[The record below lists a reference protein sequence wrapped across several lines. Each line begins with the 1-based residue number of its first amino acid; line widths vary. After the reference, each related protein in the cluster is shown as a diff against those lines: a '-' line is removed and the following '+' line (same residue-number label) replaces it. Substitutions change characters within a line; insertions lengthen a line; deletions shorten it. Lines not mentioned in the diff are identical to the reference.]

1 MRVAVVDVG
10 SNTIR
15 LLVGV
20 RDGDRIAEIVRG
32 KRVVG
37 LGADVERSGAIS
49 TPKLAET
56 VECVAGFVEDARG
69 AGAELI
75 DVVVALPG
83 RQARNAPQLM
93 HLLSRA
99 TEIEARVLSREDE
112 ARLAFEALSPG
123 SRREAPSR
131 SATSAAAPPR
141 SRSARSS
148 TGRPGSG
155 RRPRLAPAERAHPS
169 RRSAGQEGAGRTPI
183 GGARSGLCADT
194 SLARRGRCG
203 RRTARSLRKL
213 VGPSLGVGELD
224 EAFDLLRRTPAAE
237 LAGRYDI
244 DLWRAR
250 ALTAGTAIVA
260 ALQSLLGV
268 SLEVGRGGLREGVVL
283 ELLDRL
289 SLPAVQAGAGRSLG
303 RSRRPELVEPLREAL
318 RLLAALGVERP
329 VSVVA
334 DPFPAVARA
343 CVPDEE
349 HAH

>member
-49 TPKLAET
+49 APKLAET

-75 DVVVALPG
+75 DVVVASPG

-112 ARLAFEALSPG
+112 ARLAFEGALAGITPRGAVAVCDVGGG
-123 SRREAPSR
+123 SAQVAIGTVEHGPAWLR
-131 SATSAAAPPR
+131 SVDLGSLR
-141 SRSARSS
+141 LSARIPHGDPP
-148 TGRPGSG
+148 GRKE
-155 RRPRLAPAERAHPS
+155 LAALRSEARAAV
-169 RRSAGQEGAGRTPI
+169 SALTPPLP
-183 GGARSGLCADT
+183 GGAVAVG
-194 SLARRGRCG
+194 G
-203 RRTARSLRKL
+203 TARSLRKL
-213 VGPSLGVGELD
+213 VGPSLGAGELD

-289 SLPAVQAGAGRSLG
+289 SLPAVQAGAGRSPG
-303 RSRRPELVEPLREAL
+303 GSRRRQ
-318 RLLAALGVERP
+318 RR
-329 VSVVA
+329 
-334 DPFPAVARA
+334 
-343 CVPDEE
+343 
-349 HAH
+349 

>member
-1 MRVAVVDVG
+1 MRPMHVAVVDVG

-15 LLVGV
+15 LLVGA

-37 LGADVERSGAIS
+37 LGADVERSGTIS
-49 TPKLAET
+49 APKLAET

-75 DVVVALPG
+75 DVVVASPG

-112 ARLAFEALSPG
+112 ARLAFEGALAGITPRGAVAVCDVGGG
-123 SRREAPSR
+123 SAQVAIGTVEHGPAWLR
-131 SATSAAAPPR
+131 SVDLGSLR
-141 SRSARSS
+141 LSARIPHGDPPDRKELAALRSEA
-148 TGRPGSG
+148 RAAVSG
-155 RRPRLAPAERAHPS
+155 L
-169 RRSAGQEGAGRTPI
+169 TPPLP
-183 GGARSGLCADT
+183 GGAVAVG
-194 SLARRGRCG
+194 G
-203 RRTARSLRKL
+203 TARSLRKL
-213 VGPSLGVGELD
+213 VGPSLGAGELD

-250 ALTAGTAIVA
+250 ALPAGTAIVA

-268 SLEVGRGGLREGVVL
+268 SLEVRRGGLREGVVL

-289 SLPAVQAGAGRSLG
+289 SLPAVQAGGR
-303 RSRRPELVEPLREAL
+303 
-318 RLLAALGVERP
+318 
-329 VSVVA
+329 
-334 DPFPAVARA
+334 
-343 CVPDEE
+343 
-349 HAH
+349 

>member
-1 MRVAVVDVG
+1 MHVAVVDVG

-15 LLVGV
+15 LLVGA

-49 TPKLAET
+49 APKLAET
-56 VECVAGFVEDARG
+56 VECVAGFVEDARC

-75 DVVVALPG
+75 DVVVASPG
-83 RQARNAPQLM
+83 RQARNAPQLI

-112 ARLAFEALSPG
+112 ARLAFEGALAGITPRGAVAVCDVGGG
-123 SRREAPSR
+123 SAQVAIGTVEHGPAWLR
-131 SATSAAAPPR
+131 SVDLGSLR
-141 SRSARSS
+141 LSARIPHGDPP
-148 TGRPGSG
+148 GRKE
-155 RRPRLAPAERAHPS
+155 LAALRSEARAAV
-169 RRSAGQEGAGRTPI
+169 SALTPPLP
-183 GGARSGLCADT
+183 GGAVAVG
-194 SLARRGRCG
+194 G
-203 RRTARSLRKL
+203 TARSLRKL
-213 VGPSLGVGELD
+213 VGPSLGPGELD

-250 ALTAGTAIVA
+250 ALPAGTAIVA

-289 SLPAVQAGAGRSLG
+289 SLPAVQAGGR
-303 RSRRPELVEPLREAL
+303 
-318 RLLAALGVERP
+318 
-329 VSVVA
+329 
-334 DPFPAVARA
+334 
-343 CVPDEE
+343 
-349 HAH
+349 

>member
-1 MRVAVVDVG
+1 MRPMHVAVVDVG

-15 LLVGV
+15 LLVGA
-20 RDGDRIAEIVRG
+20 RDGDRIAEIVRD

-49 TPKLAET
+49 APKLAET

-75 DVVVALPG
+75 DVVVASPG
-83 RQARNAPQLM
+83 RQARNAPQLI

-112 ARLAFEALSPG
+112 ARLAFEGALAGITPRGAVAVCDVGGG
-123 SRREAPSR
+123 SAQVAIGTVEHGPAWLR
-131 SATSAAAPPR
+131 SVDLGSLR
-141 SRSARSS
+141 LSARIPHGDPP
-148 TGRPGSG
+148 GRKE
-155 RRPRLAPAERAHPS
+155 LAALRSEARAAV
-169 RRSAGQEGAGRTPI
+169 SALTPPLP
-183 GGARSGLCADT
+183 GGAVAVG
-194 SLARRGRCG
+194 G
-203 RRTARSLRKL
+203 TARSLRKL
-213 VGPSLGVGELD
+213 VGPSLGEGELD

-250 ALTAGTAIVA
+250 ALPAGTAIVA

-289 SLPAVQAGAGRSLG
+289 SLPAVQAGGR
-303 RSRRPELVEPLREAL
+303 
-318 RLLAALGVERP
+318 
-329 VSVVA
+329 
-334 DPFPAVARA
+334 
-343 CVPDEE
+343 
-349 HAH
+349 

>member
-1 MRVAVVDVG
+1 MHVAVVDVG

-15 LLVGV
+15 LLVGA

-49 TPKLAET
+49 APKLAET

-75 DVVVALPG
+75 DVVVASPG

-112 ARLAFEALSPG
+112 ARLAFEGALAGITPRGAVAVCDVGGG
-123 SRREAPSR
+123 SAQVAIGTVEHGPAWLR
-131 SATSAAAPPR
+131 SVDLGSLR
-141 SRSARSS
+141 LSARIPHGDPP
-148 TGRPGSG
+148 GRKE
-155 RRPRLAPAERAHPS
+155 LAALRSEARAAV
-169 RRSAGQEGAGRTPI
+169 SALTPPLP
-183 GGARSGLCADT
+183 GGAVAVG
-194 SLARRGRCG
+194 G
-203 RRTARSLRKL
+203 TARSLRKL
-213 VGPSLGVGELD
+213 VGPSLGAGELD

-250 ALTAGTAIVA
+250 ALPAGTAIVA

-289 SLPAVQAGAGRSLG
+289 SLPAVQAGGR
-303 RSRRPELVEPLREAL
+303 
-318 RLLAALGVERP
+318 
-329 VSVVA
+329 
-334 DPFPAVARA
+334 
-343 CVPDEE
+343 
-349 HAH
+349 

>member
-1 MRVAVVDVG
+1 MHVAVVDVG

-15 LLVGV
+15 LLVGA

-49 TPKLAET
+49 APKLAET
-56 VECVAGFVEDARG
+56 VECVACFVEDARS

-75 DVVVALPG
+75 DVVVASPG
-83 RQARNAPQLM
+83 RQARNASQLI

-99 TEIEARVLSREDE
+99 TKIEARVLSREDE
-112 ARLAFEALSPG
+112 ARLAFEGALAGITPRGAVAVCDVGGG
-123 SRREAPSR
+123 SAQVAIGTVEHGPAWLR
-131 SATSAAAPPR
+131 SVDLGSLR
-141 SRSARSS
+141 LSARIPHGDPP
-148 TGRPGSG
+148 GRKE
-155 RRPRLAPAERAHPS
+155 LAALRSEARAAV
-169 RRSAGQEGAGRTPI
+169 SALTPPLP
-183 GGARSGLCADT
+183 GGAVAVGGT
-194 SLARRGRCG
+194 V
-203 RRTARSLRKL
+203 RSLRKL
-213 VGPSLGVGELD
+213 VGLSLGPGELD

-250 ALTAGTAIVA
+250 ALPAGTAIVA

-289 SLPAVQAGAGRSLG
+289 SLPAVQAGGR
-303 RSRRPELVEPLREAL
+303 
-318 RLLAALGVERP
+318 
-329 VSVVA
+329 
-334 DPFPAVARA
+334 
-343 CVPDEE
+343 
-349 HAH
+349 

>member
-49 TPKLAET
+49 APKLAET

-75 DVVVALPG
+75 DVVVASPG

-112 ARLAFEALSPG
+112 ARLAFEGALAGITPRGAVAVCDVGGG
-123 SRREAPSR
+123 SAQVAIGTVEHGPAWLR
-131 SATSAAAPPR
+131 SVDLGSLR
-141 SRSARSS
+141 LSARIPHGDPP
-148 TGRPGSG
+148 GRKE
-155 RRPRLAPAERAHPS
+155 LAALRSEARAAV
-169 RRSAGQEGAGRTPI
+169 SALTPPLP
-183 GGARSGLCADT
+183 GGAVAVG
-194 SLARRGRCG
+194 G
-203 RRTARSLRKL
+203 TARSLRKL
-213 VGPSLGVGELD
+213 VGPSLGAGELD

-289 SLPAVQAGAGRSLG
+289 SLPAVQAGGR
-303 RSRRPELVEPLREAL
+303 
-318 RLLAALGVERP
+318 
-329 VSVVA
+329 
-334 DPFPAVARA
+334 
-343 CVPDEE
+343 
-349 HAH
+349 

>member
-1 MRVAVVDVG
+1 MHVAVVDVG

-15 LLVGV
+15 LLVGA

-49 TPKLAET
+49 APKLAET

-75 DVVVALPG
+75 DVVVASPG
-83 RQARNAPQLM
+83 RQARNAPQLI

-99 TEIEARVLSREDE
+99 TAIEARVLSREDE
-112 ARLAFEALSPG
+112 ARLAFEGALAGITPRGAVAVCDVGGG
-123 SRREAPSR
+123 SAQVAIGTVEHGPAWLR
-131 SATSAAAPPR
+131 SVDLGSLR
-141 SRSARSS
+141 LSARIPHGDPP
-148 TGRPGSG
+148 GRKE
-155 RRPRLAPAERAHPS
+155 LAALRSEARAAV
-169 RRSAGQEGAGRTPI
+169 SALTPPLP
-183 GGARSGLCADT
+183 GGAVAVG
-194 SLARRGRCG
+194 G
-203 RRTARSLRKL
+203 TARSLRKL
-213 VGPSLGVGELD
+213 VGPSLGAGELD

-250 ALTAGTAIVA
+250 ALPAGTAIVA

-289 SLPAVQAGAGRSLG
+289 SLPAVQAGGR
-303 RSRRPELVEPLREAL
+303 
-318 RLLAALGVERP
+318 
-329 VSVVA
+329 
-334 DPFPAVARA
+334 
-343 CVPDEE
+343 
-349 HAH
+349 

>member
-1 MRVAVVDVG
+1 MRPMHVAVVDVG

-15 LLVGV
+15 LLVGA
-20 RDGDRIAEIVRG
+20 RDGDRIAEIVRD

-49 TPKLAET
+49 APKLAET

-75 DVVVALPG
+75 DVVVASPG
-83 RQARNAPQLM
+83 RQARNAPQLI

-112 ARLAFEALSPG
+112 ARLAFEGALAGITPRGAVAVCDVGGG
-123 SRREAPSR
+123 SAQVAIGTVEHGPAWLR
-131 SATSAAAPPR
+131 SVDLGSLR
-141 SRSARSS
+141 LSARIPHGDPP
-148 TGRPGSG
+148 GRKE
-155 RRPRLAPAERAHPS
+155 LAALRSEARAAV
-169 RRSAGQEGAGRTPI
+169 SALTPPLP
-183 GGARSGLCADT
+183 GGAVAVG
-194 SLARRGRCG
+194 G
-203 RRTARSLRKL
+203 TARSLRKL
-213 VGPSLGVGELD
+213 VGPSMGEGELD

-250 ALTAGTAIVA
+250 ALPAGTAIVA

-289 SLPAVQAGAGRSLG
+289 SLPAVQAGGR
-303 RSRRPELVEPLREAL
+303 
-318 RLLAALGVERP
+318 
-329 VSVVA
+329 
-334 DPFPAVARA
+334 
-343 CVPDEE
+343 
-349 HAH
+349 

>member
-1 MRVAVVDVG
+1 MHVAVVDVG

-15 LLVGV
+15 LLVGA
-20 RDGDRIAEIVRG
+20 RDGDRIAEIVRD

-49 TPKLAET
+49 APKLAET

-75 DVVVALPG
+75 DVVVASPG
-83 RQARNAPQLM
+83 RQARNAPQLI

-99 TEIEARVLSREDE
+99 TEIEAR
-112 ARLAFEALSPG
+112 LAFEGALAGITPRGAVAVCDVGGG
-123 SRREAPSR
+123 SAQVAIGTVEHGPAWLR
-131 SATSAAAPPR
+131 SVDLGSLR
-141 SRSARSS
+141 LSARIPHGDPP
-148 TGRPGSG
+148 GRKE
-155 RRPRLAPAERAHPS
+155 LAALRSEARAAV
-169 RRSAGQEGAGRTPI
+169 SALTPPLP
-183 GGARSGLCADT
+183 GGAVAVG
-194 SLARRGRCG
+194 G
-203 RRTARSLRKL
+203 TARSLRKL
-213 VGPSLGVGELD
+213 VGPSLGEGELD

-250 ALTAGTAIVA
+250 ALPAGTAIVA

-289 SLPAVQAGAGRSLG
+289 SLPAVQAGGR
-303 RSRRPELVEPLREAL
+303 
-318 RLLAALGVERP
+318 
-329 VSVVA
+329 
-334 DPFPAVARA
+334 
-343 CVPDEE
+343 
-349 HAH
+349 

>member
-49 TPKLAET
+49 APKLAET

-75 DVVVALPG
+75 DVVVASPG

-112 ARLAFEALSPG
+112 ARLAFEGALAGITPRGAVAVCDVGGG
-123 SRREAPSR
+123 SAQVAIGTVEHGPAWLR
-131 SATSAAAPPR
+131 SVDLGSLR
-141 SRSARSS
+141 LSARIPHGDPP
-148 TGRPGSG
+148 GRKE
-155 RRPRLAPAERAHPS
+155 LAALRSEARAAV
-169 RRSAGQEGAGRTPI
+169 SALTPPLP
-183 GGARSGLCADT
+183 GGAVAVG
-194 SLARRGRCG
+194 G
-203 RRTARSLRKL
+203 TARSLRKL
-213 VGPSLGVGELD
+213 VGPSLGAGELD

-250 ALTAGTAIVA
+250 ALPAGTAIVA

-289 SLPAVQAGAGRSLG
+289 SLPAVQAGGR
-303 RSRRPELVEPLREAL
+303 
-318 RLLAALGVERP
+318 
-329 VSVVA
+329 
-334 DPFPAVARA
+334 
-343 CVPDEE
+343 
-349 HAH
+349 